1 MSDTPHQTMIAAFRC
16 NDAAALIDWLCD
28 TLDFERNLVVPGEG
42 GRVEHAQLTWRGSMV
57 MLGSAGD
64 GTGYLDM
71 TVGHASIS
79 LTAESNEQVDAL
91 YRRTQD
97 ADATIV
103 APMEDTNYGSHAFSV
118 ADPEGNLWHFGTY
131 DPFAPTE

>member
-1 MSDTPHQTMIAAFRC
+1 MSDTPHQTMIAAFRSS
-16 NDAAALIDWLCD
+16 DASALIDWLCD
-28 TLDFERNLVVPGEG
+28 TLDFERNFVVPGEG
-42 GRVEHAQLTWRGSMV
+42 GRIEHAQLTWRGSMV

-64 GTGYLDM
+64 GTDYLDK

-91 YRRTQD
+91 YRRVQG

-103 APMEDTNYGSHAFSV
+103 APMEDTDYGSHAFSV

>member
-1 MSDTPHQTMIAAFRC
+1 
-16 NDAAALIDWLCD
+16 
-28 TLDFERNLVVPGEG
+28 
-42 GRVEHAQLTWRGSMV
+42 MV

-64 GTGYLDM
+64 GTGFLDM

-103 APMEDTNYGSHAFSV
+103 VPMEDTDYGSHAFSV

>member
-1 MSDTPHQTMIAAFRC
+1 MSDTPHQTMIAAFRS

-28 TLDFERNLVVPGEG
+28 TLDFERNFVVPGEG
-42 GRVEHAQLTWRGSMV
+42 GRIEHAQLTWRGSMV

-64 GTGYLDM
+64 GTNYLDK

-79 LTAESNEQVDAL
+79 LTAESRQQVDDL
-91 YRRTQD
+91 WRRAQ
-97 ADATIV
+97 AAG
-103 APMEDTNYGSHAFSV
+103 APAPYPLEDTEYGSHAFTV
-118 ADPEGNLWHFGTY
+118 QDPEGNLWHFGTY